1 MARLVQH
8 APDLWCA
15 EQPLRFFGL
24 EIGARMT
31 VVRLAGG
38 RLWLHSPIARSPE
51 LAVDVAGLGTPA
63 FVVAPNRFHHLYAGE
78 WQAAHPSAEV
88 HVAPGLAAKRPDL
101 APCATLGASPPP
113 GWADALDQTA
123 LEGWP
128 LANEVVFF
136 HRASATLIA
145 SDMAFHFGAES
156 APLTRFLFRLSGGYG
171 RLSTTVLE
179 RLLVRDRAAF
189 RRSLDRVLAWPIERI
204 VVAHGAVLE
213 RDARA
218 QLAHAYAWLPA
229 GAA

>member
-1 MARLVQH
+1 LARLVPI
-8 APDLWCA
+8 AADLWCA
-15 EQPLRFFGL
+15 EQPFRFFGL

-38 RLWLHSPIARSPE
+38 GLWLHSPIARSPD
-51 LAVDVAGLGTPA
+51 LAAEIAALGTPA

-78 WQAAHPSAEV
+78 WRAAHPEAEV

-113 GWADALDQTA
+113 GWADALDQA
-123 LEGWP
+123 LLAGWP
-128 LANEVVFF
+128 VANEVVFF

-156 APLTRFLFRLSGGYG
+156 APLTRLLFRLSGGYG
-171 RLSTTVLE
+171 RLATTVLE

-204 VVAHGAVLE
+204 VVAHGAVVE
-213 RDARA
+213 QDARA
-218 QLAHAYAWLPA
+218 ALARAYAWLPA